1 MFIPQRRPLAARDAV
16 AQVRRG
22 AFGEI
27 TEAPQAVLTAAEP
40 ASKEI
45 GLSETPLRIGG
56 WTYATTSKRHFA
68 RRRRCSLGLR
78 AAAPQRG
85 SRDLISGGFGD
96 LTSRVGRI
104 RSGARPFTG

>member
-40 ASKEI
+40 ASREFS
-45 GLSETPLRIGG
+45 LSETPLRIAGS
-56 WTYATTSKRHFA
+56 TYATTSR
-68 RRRRCSLGLR
+68 G
-78 AAAPQRG
+78 RG
-85 SRDLISGGFGD
+85 SDPD
-96 LTSRVGRI
+96 
-104 RSGARPFTG
+104 GAAFVDRANAADEKRKCSSSTPGELSP